1 MEDMTVAL
9 PGGASYPI
17 LVHRLTFDP
26 PRLPIPYSVALMH
39 CAYTSLVVINLR
51 GDLHLLEWAHVGRA
65 K

>member
-39 CAYTSLVVINLR
+39 CAYASIVVINLR
-51 GDLHLLEWAHVGRA
+51 EDLHP
-65 K
+65 